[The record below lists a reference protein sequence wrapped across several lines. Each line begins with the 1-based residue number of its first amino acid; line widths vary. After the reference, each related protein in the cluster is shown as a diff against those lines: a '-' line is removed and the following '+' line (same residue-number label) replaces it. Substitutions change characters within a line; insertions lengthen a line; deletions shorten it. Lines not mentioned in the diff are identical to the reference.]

1 MIQPWQRIV
10 RANANI
16 LPIKYLSHV
25 THDNEAGN
33 IDFHTLKKV
42 GKAPGRYG
50 GSPVGETF
58 VVTDYNPSTKQFLL
72 ILLCFLVIFHGRE
85 LAASTVMKTELG
97 RQFR

>member
-1 MIQPWQRIV
+1 MIQPWQQRIV

-42 GKAPGRYG
+42 GKALGRYD
-50 GSPVGETF
+50 GSPVVGKAF
-58 VVTDYNPSTKQFLL
+58 VVIGYNPSTKQFLL
-72 ILLCFLVIFHGRE
+72 ILMCFLVTFHGGE
-85 LAASTVMKTELG
+85 
-97 RQFR
+97 